1 MARYT
6 GPKCRKCRRY
16 GVSLCGKAR
25 CALTRRQT
33 PPGPRP
39 LRRRKISDRGQQLIE
54 KQKVRYA
61 YGLMEKQ
68 FRGYYEDAVKRQGVT
83 TDLLMQS
90 LEERLDNAVF
100 RLGFGSSRQQAR
112 QLVTH
117 GHIAVNGRKFDVPSA
132 HVQVGFEIGLTA
144 RGARSEYAKILAEE
158 IKSREVPGWL
168 EIDREHLK
176 GRVVG
181 RPGPGDWEAHF
192 NPSAI
197 VEHYSR

>member
-25 CALTRRQT
+25 CAIQRRQN

-39 LRRRKISDRGQQLIE
+39 LRRRKVSDRGLQLIE

-68 FRGYYEDAVKRQGVT
+68 FRRYYDDAVRRPGVT
-83 TDLLMQS
+83 GEILMRL
-90 LEERLDNAVF
+90 LEERLDNVVY
-100 RLGFGSSRQQAR
+100 RLGFASTRPQAR

-117 GHIAVNGRKFDVPSA
+117 GHIAVNGKKLDVASA
-132 HVQVGFEIGLTA
+132 HVPVGSEIALSP
-144 RGARSEYAKILAEE
+144 RGQRSEYAKILKEE
-158 IKSREVPGWL
+158 IASREVPGWL
-168 EIDREHLK
+168 DLNRDQLS
-176 GRVVG
+176 GRVVSE
-181 RPGPGDWEAHF
+181 PGAGDYEAHF
-192 NPSAI
+192 NPNAV

>member
-25 CALTRRQT
+25 CAIQRRQN

-54 KQKVRYA
+54 KQRVRFA

-68 FRGYYEDAVKRQGVT
+68 FRRYYDRAVRKPGVT
-83 TDLLMQS
+83 GDNLMQF
-90 LEERLDNAVF
+90 LEERLDNVVY
-100 RLGFGSSRQQAR
+100 RLGFGSTRAQAR

-117 GHIAVNGRKFDVPSA
+117 GHITVNGKKLDVASA
-132 HVQVGFEIGLTA
+132 RVDVGASIAFSN
-144 RGARSEYAKILAEE
+144 RGKRSEYVKVLSEE
-158 IKSREVPGWL
+158 IASRDVPGWL
-168 EIDREHLK
+168 ELDRELLE
-176 GRVVG
+176 GRMVSA
-181 RPGPGDWEAHF
+181 PGVGDWEAHF
-192 NPSAI
+192 SPNAI
-197 VEHYSR
+197 VEYYSR

>member
-25 CALTRRQT
+25 CAILRRQS

-39 LRRRKISDRGQQLIE
+39 MRRRKVSDRGLQLIE
-54 KQKVRYA
+54 KQKVRFA

-68 FRGYYEDAVKRQGVT
+68 FRRYYDRASRRSGVT
-83 TDLLMQS
+83 GDELMRL
-90 LEERLDNAVF
+90 LEERLDNVVY
-100 RLGFGSSRQQAR
+100 RLGFGSTRAQAR

-117 GHIAVNGRKFDVPSA
+117 GHIAVAGKKLDIPSA
-132 HVQVGFEIGLTA
+132 HMKVGLTVGFTE
-144 RGARSEYAKILAEE
+144 RGKRSEYAAILREE
-158 IKSREVPGWL
+158 IKSRDVPGWL
-168 EIDREHLK
+168 ELDRDAL
-176 GRVVG
+176 VG
-181 RPGPGDWEAHF
+181 RMLAEPGPGDFDPQF
-192 NPSAI
+192 NTNAV

>member
-25 CALTRRQT
+25 CAILRRQN

-39 LRRRKISDRGQQLIE
+39 LRRRKVSDRGQQLIE
-54 KQKVRYA
+54 KQKVRFA

-68 FRGYYEDAVKRQGVT
+68 FRRYYERAARGSGVT
-83 TDLLMQS
+83 GEVLMKL
-90 LEERLDNAVF
+90 LEERLDNVVF
-100 RLGFGSSRQQAR
+100 RLGFGSTRNQAR

-117 GHIAVNGRKFDVPSA
+117 GHIAVNGRKLSIPSA
-132 HVQVGFEIGLTA
+132 HVKVGSEIGFSDK
-144 RGARSEYAKILAEE
+144 GKRSEYVKILAEE
-158 IKSREVPGWL
+158 IGARDTPGWL
-168 EIDREHLK
+168 ELDREALTGK
-176 GRVVG
+176 VLSE
-181 RPGPGDWEAHF
+181 PGAGDYEAHF
-192 NPSAI
+192 NPNAV

>member
-25 CALTRRQT
+25 CAILRRQN

-39 LRRRKISDRGQQLIE
+39 LRRRKVSDRGQQLIE
-54 KQKVRYA
+54 KQKVRFA

-68 FRGYYEDAVKRQGVT
+68 FRSYYERAARRSGVT
-83 TDLLMQS
+83 GEELMKL
-90 LEERLDNAVF
+90 LEERLDNVVF
-100 RLGFGSSRQQAR
+100 RLGFGSTRAQAR

-117 GHIAVNGRKFDVPSA
+117 GHIAVNGNKLSIPSA
-132 HVQVGFEIGLTA
+132 HVKVGAEIAFTDKGK
-144 RGARSEYAKILAEE
+144 RSEYVKILAEE
-158 IKSREVPGWL
+158 IGARDTPGWL
-168 EIDREHLK
+168 EINRDTLTGKMVAE
-176 GRVVG
+176 
-181 RPGPGDWEAHF
+181 PGAGDYDAHF
-192 NPSAI
+192 NPNAV

>member
-25 CALTRRQT
+25 CAILRRQN

-39 LRRRKISDRGQQLIE
+39 LRRRKVSDRGQQLIE
-54 KQKVRYA
+54 KQKVRFA

-68 FRGYYEDAVKRQGVT
+68 FRGYYERAARRSGVT
-83 TDLLMQS
+83 GEELMKL
-90 LEERLDNAVF
+90 LEERLDNIVF
-100 RLGFGSSRQQAR
+100 RLGFGSTRAQAR

-117 GHIAVNGRKFDVPSA
+117 GHINVNGSKLSIPSA
-132 HVQVGFEIGLTA
+132 QLKVGAEIAFSDKGKK
-144 RGARSEYAKILAEE
+144 SEYVKILAEE
-158 IKSREVPGWL
+158 IGARDVPGWL
-168 EIDREHLK
+168 EINRDTLTGKMIAE
-176 GRVVG
+176 
-181 RPGPGDWEAHF
+181 PGAGDYEAHF
-192 NPSAI
+192 NPNAV